1 LTATFSLNER
11 EGNGLNDE
19 YFGIC
24 ADRDVSKRSIRL
36 SDEISFDSFDEIFV
50 GFSRLRHV
58 NNCSI
63 SFCKSSVSSLDED
76 LIETLVLN

>member
-1 LTATFSLNER
+1 LNDL
-11 EGNGLNDE
+11 EGNGLNEE
-19 YFGIC
+19 YFGVWT
-24 ADRDVSKRSIRL
+24 DRDVTRRSIRL

-63 SFCKSSVSSLDED
+63 SFCKSSVSSFDDD
-76 LIETLVLN
+76 LVETFFFN